1 MDEYNRLYK
10 IYINKADDELN
21 KIVMNDGNEYTETA
35 VEVAKE
41 VLQARRMYGENE
53 NIEKE
58 PTMSERNNG
67 KVVEVL
73 QKIGVLI
80 LLVTI
85 YPLGMY
91 FLWKNKKFEKQFK
104 VIESV
109 CCLGLWV
116 LLIGVA
122 INNMQ
127 KNELMVSR
135 VEKSS
140 ALDTQETTSEQ
151 FTTEEGV
158 ETQTMTEG
166 RDVNNTEVDLLDE
179 FVKATNWDLSNIP
192 DREGLM
198 EEIYDITNSIGV
210 TDIKDIVLGNL
221 FGNKNSVMTIDGYC
235 VTDTEKQL
243 IVSCQ
248 YRARNFIP
256 KWFIIAVVDVD
267 TGNYYYASDY
277 RKYTVDFYDYQTGEK
292 LTEEITIAT
301 NESETQSEKYTELI
315 SDEAMIDTETKE
327 VEKLEEK
334 YVTGNTKVSELTYM
348 DENIV
353 DTTIADMK
361 QYEYI
366 KDVFIEV
373 DEDKK
378 EIDIVVQIPSST
390 DMETAKMAGED
401 VARYLAAM
409 ANFANSY
416 YEIPGSESIGGIY
429 NEYDLLIYV
438 DDGKGNYNI
447 YGGKVTT
454 SKKITWRY

>member
-1 MDEYNRLYK
+1 MDDYNRLYK
-10 IYINKADDELN
+10 IYINKKDDELN

-41 VLQARRMYGENE
+41 IIQQRKLYGDNDD
-53 NIEKE
+53 IEKE
-58 PTMSERNNG
+58 TAMSGGNNG
-67 KVVEVL
+67 KAAEVF
-73 QKIGVLI
+73 QTIGVLI

-104 VIESV
+104 IIESV

-116 LLIGVA
+116 LLIGVG
-122 INNMQ
+122 INKMP
-127 KNELMVSR
+127 KNEVMVSQ
-135 VEKSS
+135 VEESYT
-140 ALDTQETTSEQ
+140 LEQQETTSEQ
-151 FTTEEGV
+151 PATEEK
-158 ETQTMTEG
+158 
-166 RDVNNTEVDLLDE
+166 DVNNTEVDLLDE
-179 FVKATNWDLSNIP
+179 FVEVATWNLSNIP
-192 DREGLM
+192 DREGLIT
-198 EEIYDITNSIGV
+198 EISDITNSIGV
-210 TDIKDIVLGNL
+210 TDIKDIVLGNMS
-221 FGNKNSVMTIDGYC
+221 GDKNSVMTIDGYC

-243 IVSCQ
+243 IVSCK
-248 YRARNFIP
+248 YRALNFIP
-256 KWFIIAVVDVD
+256 KWITIAVVDVD

-277 RKYTVDFYDYQTGEK
+277 RKFTVDFYDYQTGEQ
-292 LTEEITIAT
+292 LTEEITIAA
-301 NESETQSEKYTELI
+301 NELETQSEKYTELI
-315 SDEAMIDTETKE
+315 SDETMTETETKE
-327 VEKLEEK
+327 IEKLEEK
-334 YVTGNTKVSELTYM
+334 YVTDNTKVSELTYM

-353 DTTIADMK
+353 DTAIADMK

-390 DMETAKMAGED
+390 DIETAKMAGED

-409 ANFANSY
+409 AGFANSY
-416 YEIPGSESIGGIY
+416 YEIPGSDSIGGIY
-429 NEYDLLIYV
+429 NKYDLVIYV